1 MYASDLT
8 PSHNMVAMFLG
19 ITTAF
24 QEKRAKV
31 KSFFRESSGFYP
43 RRKILEISAY
53 IYFIDQL

>member
-1 MYASDLT
+1 
-8 PSHNMVAMFLG
+8 MVAMSLG